1 MKIGDWDALHHR
13 VLRGCAEERCKA
25 AVRVNN
31 IDIET
36 HPDPDPDPNPDP
48 NPNPNQV
55 RVNNI
60 DIEIC
65 ADAPALA
72 EPSRKTDRGAAA
84 SRMVAWEESGSRS
97 LRLDKVNGHASLGY
111 LCIVVWELLYAH
123 G

>member
-1 MKIGDWDALHHR
+1 M
-13 VLRGCAEERCKA
+13 
-25 AVRVNN
+25 
-31 IDIET
+31 
-36 HPDPDPDPNPDP
+36 
-48 NPNPNQV
+48 

-72 EPSRKTDRGAAA
+72 ESSRKTDRGAAA

>member
-31 IDIET
+31 IDIA
-36 HPDPDPDPNPDP
+36 
-48 NPNPNQV
+48 
-55 RVNNI
+55 
-60 DIEIC
+60 IC

-123 G
+123 GHARPEAPEG

>member
-1 MKIGDWDALHHR
+1 MNLCTRRTKLTCTPCDFVQGHTVTQVTLTNLQFESMNDGT
-13 VLRGCAEERCKA
+13 VYGPCASFVPGKQ
-25 AVRVNN
+25 
-31 IDIET
+31 
-36 HPDPDPDPNPDP
+36 P
-48 NPNPNQV
+48 
-55 RVNNI
+55 VNNI

-84 SRMVAWEESGSRS
+84 ARMVAWEESGSRS